1 MHFVFFICLEFFGHE
16 NAHGC
21 RKKPWAKFP
30 GCLNK
35 ESAVL
40 EVLFPSF
47 KVRKKIHIA
56 FRLAPVRLLRPQ

>member
-1 MHFVFFICLEFFGHE
+1 MKMHTAVER
-16 NAHGC
+16 NHG
-21 RKKPWAKFP
+21 RSFP
-30 GCLNK
+30 ACLNK

-47 KVRKKIHIA
+47 KVRKKILIA